1 MLRPSDAVDAKP
13 PPRQSAGP
21 KPRRQTSDKA
31 NLLLADLLLA
41 GCSRNIRL
49 LLLLADLL
57 LLLAPIVAS
66 PAAERWP
73 LALF

>member
-1 MLRPSDAVDAKP
+1 MAFVVPMAKTDLLR
-13 PPRQSAGP
+13 
-21 KPRRQTSDKA
+21 
-31 NLLLADLLLA
+31 LLLPLLL
-41 GCSRNIRL
+41 L
-49 LLLLADLL
+49 LLLLLLPLLLLADLL